1 MRNNTDKSIFNS
13 PFELGVRMVFLLL
26 EIYPKK
32 LDLHT
37 LSYLDYA
44 LIYSGDLD
52 GPDSLHT
59 PVPLRGGE
67 YLSRQQIIEQG
78 LHLMSH
84 RGFVGIC
91 YSKNGITYY
100 AGDNA
105 SSLIGLMGGAYSRE
119 LRKRGKWVSKY
130 LSNHTAKDLD
140 DIFNKNGLTWGAHL
154 LGGEK
159 RGIT

>member
-1 MRNNTDKSIFNS
+1 MRNNTDVNIFNS
-13 PFELGVRMVFLLL
+13 PFELGIRMVFLLL

-32 LDLHT
+32 MDLHM

-44 LIYSGDLD
+44 LIYSGDLG

-67 YLSRQQIIEQG
+67 YLSRKQIIEQG

-84 RGFVGIC
+84 RGFVDIC
-91 YSKNGITYY
+91 YNKDGITYY

-105 SSLIGLMGGAYSRE
+105 SSLIGLMGGVYSHE
-119 LRKRGKWVSKY
+119 LRKRGKWVSQY
-130 LSNHTAKDLD
+130 FSNHSAKELEV
-140 DIFNKNGLTWGAHL
+140 IFDKNGLTWGAHL
-154 LGGEK
+154 LGGDK
-159 RGIT
+159 RGIS